1 MLDLDNLADEKAL
14 ALKQTRED
22 WRKAVW
28 SPEFQ
33 KFSSNLSDG
42 EIEIVIAWCPS
53 VDHLNA
59 LVRLLTSEAEKRKLT
74 PFAVL
79 TELAKKAKLTPEKWI
94 QSQLALNGAR

>member
-1 MLDLDNLADEKAL
+1 MLDLDYIADEKARSL
-14 ALKQTRED
+14 NQTRED

-33 KFSSNLSDG
+33 KFTSNLSDG
-42 EIEIVIAWCPS
+42 EIENVISWCPS

-59 LVRLLTSEAEKRKLT
+59 LVRQLSSEAEKRKLT

-79 TELAKKAKLTPEKWI
+79 TDLAKKSKVTPEKWI
-94 QSQLALNGAR
+94 VSQLSLNGAK